1 MTQRI
6 ERHLQI
12 VETNNVFFRNEQQG
26 NRAVVLT
33 IIVTQGI
40 FLLTLLLNLLG
51 VFSGRALT
59 MAAIKGI
66 IFQMFPLAVYA
77 VFGPGKPWMKYVLL
91 ISMVLCMAIV
101 DAELTYM
108 TALLMAIPVVISIR
122 YFSAK
127 TTFRVAV
134 FTAIAFAGSA
144 IWGATN
150 GILDVNVIDIPQGS
164 TLFIET
170 RLVTALQEMGLA
182 DSMLIRNTLLFRYVP
197 RLFLFV
203 IIAYASIQSAARS
216 HKMIREQQYISRV
229 DAELSMASEIQQ
241 SHLPDP
247 LTTFSERTDFDIYAT
262 MTPAREIGGDYYDF
276 FMVDDDHLCLLIAD
290 VSDKG
295 VPAALFM
302 MSSQS
307 MIKSEAMKGSSPG
320 KVLESV
326 NKQICVNNPKN
337 MFVTVWLGLL
347 ELSSGK
353 MKCVNAGHEYPII
366 KQPGGAF
373 EIFKDKHGLVVG
385 AMDIAKYRE
394 YDLSLKPGSKLFVY
408 TDGLAEAIGEEKEQF
423 GLDRV
428 VDVLNRNPD
437 GSPQELLD
445 TVTNEVDV
453 FVHGAEQFDDLT
465 MLCLEYCGLDKI

>member
-1 MTQRI
+1 MQ
-6 ERHLQI
+6 L
-12 VETNNVFFRNEQQG
+12 VETNNTFFRNEQQG

-33 IIVTQGI
+33 ILTTQGI
-40 FLLTLLLNLLG
+40 FLLTLVLNLLG

-59 MAAIKGI
+59 RAAIQGI
-66 IFQMFPLAVYA
+66 TFQMIPLAVYA
-77 VFGPGKPWMKYVLL
+77 FFGPGKRWMKYVLL
-91 ISMVLCMAIV
+91 ISMVLTMAII

-127 TTFRVAV
+127 TTLRVAL
-134 FTAIAFAGSA
+134 FTAVAFAVSA
-144 IWGATN
+144 AWGATH
-150 GILDVNVIDIPQGS
+150 GILDVNIVDIPKGT
-164 TLFIET
+164 TLYVET
-170 RLVTALQEMGLA
+170 RLVAALEEMGMA
-182 DSMLIRNTLLFRYVP
+182 DSMLIRNSLLLHYLP

-216 HKMIREQQYISRV
+216 HKMIIEQQYISRI
-229 DAELSMASEIQQ
+229 DAELSMANEIQQ

-247 LTTFSERTDFDIYAT
+247 LTAFSGRTDFDIYAT

-307 MIKSEAMKGSSPG
+307 MIKSEAMRGSSPG
-320 KVLESV
+320 KLLESV
-326 NKQICVNNPKN
+326 NQLICENNPKN
-337 MFVTVWLGLL
+337 MFVTVWLGVL

-353 MKCVNAGHEYPII
+353 LTCVNAGHEYPVI
-366 KQPGGAF
+366 KHPDGSFQL
-373 EIFKDKHGLVVG
+373 FKDRHGMVVG

-394 YDLSLKPGSKLFVY
+394 YEILLQPGSKVFVY

-423 GLDRV
+423 GIERI
-428 VDVLNRNPD
+428 VDTLNKNPE
-437 GSPQELLD
+437 GSPQQLLE
-445 TVTNEVDV
+445 TMRSEVDS

-465 MLCLEYCGLDKI
+465 MLCLEYCGSKN